1 MKIYLFD
8 MDDTIYIHNRPLD
21 YNNIDEDKY
30 LSALLYYCPYP
41 KYIYT
46 NATFGHADTIL
57 QKMKLSNRFKK
68 IYSRDNIPSMKPD
81 INSAIALENDILR
94 EFNGNNNG
102 NNNEYVF
109 FDDLLV
115 NLKTAKERKWTTIWI
130 SPLYKNKNNYPFVDY
145 AFPDIKTA
153 LIVLQ

>member
-8 MDDTIYIHNRPLD
+8 MDDTIYIHDKPLD
-21 YNNIDEDKY
+21 YDNIIEDRH

-81 INSAIALENDILR
+81 INSAIALEKDILR
-94 EFNGNNNG
+94 EYDE
-102 NNNEYVF
+102 NNEYVF
-109 FDDLLV
+109 FDDLLE
-115 NLKTAKERKWTTIWI
+115 NLKTVKERKWTTVWI
-130 SPLYKNKNNYPFVDY
+130 SPLYRNQNNYPFVDY

-153 LIVLQ
+153 LSYI

>member
-8 MDDTIYIHNRPLD
+8 MDDTIYMHDRPLVYD
-21 YNNIDEDKY
+21 NIEEDRH

-46 NATFGHADTIL
+46 NATFGHADVIL

-81 INSAIALENDILR
+81 INSAIALEKDILR
-94 EFNGNNNG
+94 EYYE
-102 NNNEYVF
+102 NNEYVF
-109 FDDLLV
+109 FDDLLE
-115 NLKTAKERKWTTIWI
+115 NLKTAKERKWTTVWI
-130 SPLYKNKNNYPFVDY
+130 SPLYSNQNNHPFVDY

-153 LIVLQ
+153 LIFL

>member
-8 MDDTIYIHNRPLD
+8 MDDTIYIHDKPLVYD
-21 YNNIDEDKY
+21 NISEDRH

-46 NATFGHADTIL
+46 NATFGHADIIL

-68 IYSRDNIPSMKPD
+68 IYSRDNIPSMKPNIDSAMAIEKD
-81 INSAIALENDILR
+81 IHMEYND
-94 EFNGNNNG
+94 
-102 NNNEYVF
+102 NNEYVF

-115 NLKTAKERKWTTIWI
+115 NLKTVKERKWTTVWI
-130 SPLYKNKNNYPFVDY
+130 SPLYLHKNNYPFIDY
-145 AFPDIKTA
+145 AFPDIKSA
-153 LIVLQ
+153 LSFLQ

>member
-8 MDDTIYIHNRPLD
+8 MDDTIYIHDKPLVYD
-21 YNNIDEDKY
+21 NISEDRH

-46 NATFGHADTIL
+46 NATFGHADIIL

-68 IYSRDNIPSMKPD
+68 IYSRDNIPSMKPNID
-81 INSAIALENDILR
+81 SAIAIEKDIHMEYND
-94 EFNGNNNG
+94 
-102 NNNEYVF
+102 NNEYVF

-115 NLKTAKERKWTTIWI
+115 NLKTVKERKWTTVWI
-130 SPLYKNKNNYPFVDY
+130 SPLYLHKNNYPFIDY
-145 AFPDIKTA
+145 AFPDIKSA
-153 LIVLQ
+153 LSFLQ

>member
-8 MDDTIYIHNRPLD
+8 MDDTIYIHNRELNYD
-21 YNNIDEDKY
+21 NITEDRH

-46 NATFGHADTIL
+46 NATFGHADAIL
-57 QKMKLSNRFKK
+57 QKMKLSGKFKK

-81 INSAIALENDILR
+81 INSAIALEKDIIN
-94 EFNGNNNG
+94 EYNE
-102 NNNEYVF
+102 NNEYVF

-130 SPLYKNKNNYPFVDY
+130 SPLYSNKNNYPFVDH
-145 AFPDIKTA
+145 AFPDVKTA
-153 LIVLQ
+153 LIFLQ

>member
-8 MDDTIYIHNRPLD
+8 MDDTIYVHDKELNYD
-21 YNNIDEDKY
+21 NITEDRH

-46 NATFGHADTIL
+46 NATFGHADIIL
-57 QKMKLSNRFKK
+57 QRMKLSNRFKK

-81 INSAIALENDILR
+81 INSAIALEKDIIK
-94 EFNGNNNG
+94 EYNE
-102 NNNEYVF
+102 NNEYVF

-115 NLKTAKERKWTTIWI
+115 NLKSAKQRKWTTVWI
-130 SPLYKNKNNYPFVDY
+130 SPLHERKNNYPFIDY
-145 AFPDIKTA
+145 AFSDIKSA
-153 LIVLQ
+153 LSFLQ

>member
-8 MDDTIYIHNRPLD
+8 MDDTIYMHDRPLVYD
-21 YNNIDEDKY
+21 NIEEDRH

-46 NATFGHADTIL
+46 NATFGHADVIL

-81 INSAIALENDILR
+81 INSAIALEKDILR
-94 EFNGNNNG
+94 EYYE
-102 NNNEYVF
+102 NNEYVF
-109 FDDLLV
+109 FDDLLE
-115 NLKTAKERKWTTIWI
+115 NLKTAKERKWTTVWI
-130 SPLYKNKNNYPFVDY
+130 SPLYNQNNYPFVDY

-153 LIVLQ
+153 LSSIQ

>member
-8 MDDTIYIHNRPLD
+8 MDDTIYMHNRPLVYD
-21 YNNIDEDKY
+21 NIKEDKD

-46 NATFGHADTIL
+46 NATFGHADIIL
-57 QKMKLSNRFKK
+57 QRMKLSKRFKK

-81 INSAIALENDILR
+81 INSAIALEKDILR
-94 EFNGNNNG
+94 EYND
-102 NNNEYVF
+102 NNEYVF

-130 SPLYKNKNNYPFVDY
+130 SPLYKNKNNYLFIDS
-145 AFPDIKTA
+145 AFPDLKAA
-153 LIVLQ
+153 LRSH

>member
-8 MDDTIYIHNRPLD
+8 MDDTIYIHDRPLVYD
-21 YNNIDEDKY
+21 NIKEDRH

-57 QKMKLSNRFKK
+57 QKMRLSNRFKK

-81 INSAIALENDILR
+81 INSAIALEKDILR
-94 EFNGNNNG
+94 EYYD
-102 NNNEYVF
+102 NNEYVF

-115 NLKTAKERKWTTIWI
+115 NLKTAKERKWTTVWI
-130 SPLYKNKNNYPFVDY
+130 SPLYTNQNNYPFIDY

-153 LIVLQ
+153 LSNIQ